1 MTIRK
6 LDNLFT
12 TKIDDLKLPN
22 IVAFMTDLM
31 TSEDK
36 ARPITCGLFKQG
48 AGEPC
53 PYTYEAEEYKILL
66 DGELTVAN
74 DKGEVYDLKPGD
86 GLFFGKGEK
95 VQFSSKSFG
104 LAFYVAQR

>member
-6 LDNLFT
+6 LDNLFSA
-12 TKIDDLKLPN
+12 KIDDLKLPN
-22 IVAFMTDLM
+22 IVAFMTDIM
-31 TSEDK
+31 TSEDE

-53 PYTYEAEEYKILL
+53 PYIYEAEEYKILL
-66 DGELTVAN
+66 EGELSVTN
-74 DKGEVYDLKPGD
+74 ESGEVYDLKPGD

-95 VQFSSKSFG
+95 VKFSSRSFG
-104 LAFYVAQR
+104 LAFYGAQR